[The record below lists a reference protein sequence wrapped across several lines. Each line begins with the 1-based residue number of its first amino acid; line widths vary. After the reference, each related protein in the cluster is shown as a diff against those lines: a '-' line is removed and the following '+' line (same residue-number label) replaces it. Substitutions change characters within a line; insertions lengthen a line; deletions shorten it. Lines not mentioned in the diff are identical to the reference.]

1 MNERRTNNDSE
12 AGCTST
18 TVLVTHDKVI
28 CANAGDS
35 RTIVLKGGK
44 VLFGTVDHKP
54 DDELEKAR
62 IEAAGGKVMNG
73 RVQGALALSRCL
85 GDFEYKKAKDLNE
98 FQQMCS
104 CQPTVTEHDRAGIEG
119 ILLACDGVWDVR
131 TNEVGND
138 DIRGRCYK
146 KNDEEF

>member
-18 TVLVTHDKVI
+18 TVLVTKDKII

-35 RTIVLKGGK
+35 RTIVLKDGK
-44 VLFGTVDHKP
+44 VLFGTTDHKP
-54 DDELEKAR
+54 DDELELNR
-62 IEAAGGKVMNG
+62 IKAAGGKVLNG

-85 GDFEYKKAKDLNE
+85 GDFEYKKKEELNE
-98 FQQMCS
+98 FEQMCS
-104 CQPTVTEHDRAGIEG
+104 CQPTVTELDRAGVEG

-131 TNEVGND
+131 TNDEACV
-138 DIRGRCYK
+138 DIR
-146 KNDEEF
+146 